1 MYGLFMGY
9 IMYMYV
15 YVYIGGSY
23 RPLSEL
29 EAHPNA
35 LNHQLLALALTFF
48 GGKPGKNRL
57 LYI

>member
-35 LNHQLLALALTFF
+35 LNLLLTI
-48 GGKPGKNRL
+48 NCWL
-57 LYI
+57 